1 MYLCSV
7 GDVPSLGA
15 RFGSSSLVGGGGWL
29 PLSRPGKIINF
40 ADLRAGSGVVFFSCF
55 VLWVGVR
62 QLALKMLLLLP
73 VPPSLLVLA
82 NVPLAQPPVTWPQA
96 NAGFLRAAVVR
107 SDADALLLPLLRTLH
122 DCVSAEQQQQE
133 LQRRRWTK
141 MAAAAAAAAAG
152 ADPSPP
158 VLYVP
163 AIVVLLFS
171 QDAAF
176 NRQSFRQVVQG
187 DVVWGPARNV
197 RGASLGSLIV
207 LSTLRC
213 LGHNLKRYGEN

>member
-1 MYLCSV
+1 M
-7 GDVPSLGA
+7 
-15 RFGSSSLVGGGGWL
+15 
-29 PLSRPGKIINF
+29 
-40 ADLRAGSGVVFFSCF
+40 
-55 VLWVGVR
+55 
-62 QLALKMLLLLP
+62 
-73 VPPSLLVLA
+73 
-82 NVPLAQPPVTWPQA
+82 
-96 NAGFLRAAVVR
+96 VR

-122 DCVSAEQQQQE
+122 DCVSAEQQQQQQ

-141 MAAAAAAAAAG
+141 KAAAGAGAG

-187 DVVWGPARNV
+187 DVVWGPARNLK
-197 RGASLGSLIV
+197 GASLGSLIV

-213 LGHNLKRYGEN
+213 LGHNLKRYVCTYMRNLLN